1 MYHYFDLPPYVVTK
15 FGIYDWKQH
24 PNPIVV
30 LRNPLDRVL
39 SAQKFVNSSHID
51 NSESCDLVFANHS
64 APYMDSILTGVNL
77 RIIDFYALEEY
88 IPRRKERVQSAR
100 TDSRVDDTMKAE
112 DVYAENKVYTLQDLE
127 REMEIYQ
134 DYMATK
140 ERVSVEEWKGL
151 NMDITVTGL
160 IGRRADKQKLIDPAV
175 DTMPIYYEYFTTYGI
190 SVLLDRYEW
199 SRGLGLSDKNV
210 KKAQAARHREVDE
223 GLATTEE
230 A

>member
-1 MYHYFDLPPYVVTK
+1 MFILCSSKYAVLSTHRCGHTNMYHYFDLPPYVVTK

-39 SAQKFVNSSHID
+39 SAQKFVNSSYID
-51 NSESCDLVFANHS
+51 NSESYDLVFANHS

-88 IPRRKERVQSAR
+88 IPRRKERSQSTR

-112 DVYAENKVYTLQDLE
+112 DVYVENKFYTLQDLE

-151 NMDITVTGL
+151 
-160 IGRRADKQKLIDPAV
+160 
-175 DTMPIYYEYFTTYGI
+175 
-190 SVLLDRYEW
+190 
-199 SRGLGLSDKNV
+199 
-210 KKAQAARHREVDE
+210 
-223 GLATTEE
+223 TE
-230 A
+230 